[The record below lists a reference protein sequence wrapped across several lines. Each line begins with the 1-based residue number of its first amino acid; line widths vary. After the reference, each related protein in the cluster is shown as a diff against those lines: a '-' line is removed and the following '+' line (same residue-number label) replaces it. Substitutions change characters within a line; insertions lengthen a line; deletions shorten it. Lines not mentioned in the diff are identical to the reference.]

1 MPHNSRH
8 GGFFTMIL
16 ILLLALVFVIGFAF
30 MRVLK
35 ANQ

>member
-1 MPHNSRH
+1 MQHSPKQS
-8 GGFFTMIL
+8 GFFTMIL
-16 ILLLALVFVIGFAF
+16 ILLLILISVIGFAF